1 MVIRSKALR
10 FLLLISTLVVVIIIA
25 VQLFWL
31 QKVYL
36 FEEKQFSTNISK
48 SIKGLYEDLNLVSVH
63 NYSIE
68 KLIET
73 PNNDLYIAKVDSLPN
88 IDSLRH
94 TLSNELTDFGVFTDC
109 KLAIFNKKT
118 QSYIGEKY
126 IDLPDTYQSTSDNSD
141 MPVFKRSYSYIA
153 LFFPHRGQYIIK
165 QMFFWIVSSGI
176 LLLALIGFS
185 SSVFYLYRQKFL
197 NETQK
202 DFVNNF
208 THEFKT
214 PLSVIKISADVLQQP
229 SIIDKPDK
237 FNKYAGII
245 SEQTS
250 YLQQQVQ
257 RLLEIAFTDQRNL
270 PLVLE
275 NFDAN
280 ELIKQALNDL
290 QPLIEEKKVTI
301 TTSYTNQSA
310 MIRADK
316 THFLLVMINLIENA
330 VKYSPAPV
338 IEIST
343 YNKESNFCIRVK
355 DNGMGIAKMHQKKIF
370 ERFYRVTEGNLHPAK
385 GFGLGLNFVKKI
397 IDAHLG
403 KIEVES
409 EPGKGSTFTIKMF
422 KKL

>member
-10 FLLLISTLVVVIIIA
+10 FLLLMSTFVVVIIIA

-48 SIKGLYEDLNLVSVH
+48 SIKGLYEDMNLVEVH
-63 NYSIE
+63 TYSIE

-73 PNNDLYIAKVDSLPN
+73 PNNDLYLAKVDSLPN
-88 IDSLRH
+88 LDSLRL
-94 TLSNELTDFGVFTDC
+94 TLSNELADFGVFTDC
-109 KLAIFNKKT
+109 KVAMYDNKADN
-118 QSYIGEKY
+118 YVGEKY
-126 IDLPDTYQSTSDNSD
+126 IDLPDTYHPSADSSDV
-141 MPVFKRSYSYIA
+141 PVFKRNYPYIA

-165 QMFFWIVSSGI
+165 QMFFWIVSTGI
-176 LLLALIGFS
+176 LLLALVGFS
-185 SSVFYLYRQKFL
+185 SSVFYLYQQKFL

-214 PLSVIKISADVLQQP
+214 PLSVIKIAADVLQQP
-229 SIIDKPDK
+229 SIIDKPGK

-245 SEQTS
+245 TEQTT

-280 ELIKQALNDL
+280 DLIRQAINDL
-290 QPLIEEKKVTI
+290 QPLIEEKKVQVI
-301 TTSYTNQSA
+301 TSFTNQNAS
-310 MIRADK
+310 IRADK
-316 THFLLVMINLIENA
+316 THLLLVMINLIENA
-330 VKYSPAPV
+330 VKYSPQPI

-343 YNKESNFCIRVK
+343 YNRENIFCIRVK
-355 DNGMGIAKMHQKKIF
+355 DNGMGIAKEHQKKIF
-370 ERFYRVTEGNLHPAK
+370 NRFYRVTNGNLHPAK

-409 EPGKGSTFTIKMF
+409 EPGKGSTFTIKIY

>member
-10 FLLLISTLVVVIIIA
+10 FLLLMSTLVVAIIIA

-63 NYSIE
+63 TYSIE

-73 PNNDLYIAKVDSLPN
+73 PNNDLYLAKIDSLPN
-88 IDSLRH
+88 IDTLRL
-94 TLSNELTDFGVFTDC
+94 TLSNELSDFGVFTDC
-109 KLAIFNKKT
+109 KVSVYDKKY
-118 QSYIGEKY
+118 QAYIGEKY
-126 IDLPDTYQSTSDNSD
+126 IDLPDMYHSSSDNSD

-214 PLSVIKISADVLQQP
+214 PLSVIKIAADVLQQP
-229 SIIDKPDK
+229 SIIGKPEK

-245 SEQTS
+245 TEQTS

-280 ELIKQALNDL
+280 DLIKQAINDL

-301 TTSYTNQSA
+301 TTSFTNQNA
-310 MIRADK
+310 VIRADK
-316 THFLLVMINLIENA
+316 THLLLVMINLIENA
-330 VKYSPAPV
+330 VKYSPKPV

-355 DNGMGIAKMHQKKIF
+355 DNGMGIALIHQKKIF